1 MKKYIITSLIIITCL
16 VLLILSPL
24 LKNNKKDNN
33 LTKVRVAEVTH
44 SAFYAPFYVA
54 IENNYFKNNGIDID
68 LILTSGANNV
78 TAAVL
83 SKDVEIGFCG
93 PEATIYIYNEGE
105 KDYIQSFAGLTKR
118 DGQFLVSRKKIE
130 NFKFNMLEGK
140 EILAGRVGGMPI
152 LNFQNALDKTNTDA
166 KKININTSIDFA
178 SLTGT
183 FIAGTGD
190 FVNLFEPNATK
201 IEKEGYG
208 YIVASIGKYSGEMP
222 YTAFNARKSYIND
235 NKELIKKFTNSINEG
250 LNFVKNNTSKT
261 IADTIINQFPDTSKN
276 DLETIIERYKEADS
290 WLETPYITEQSFKN
304 LEDIM
309 IKDNQISKYVP
320 YNKLINNFYE

>member
-1 MKKYIITSLIIITCL
+1 MKKHIITSLIIIVCL
-16 VLLILSPL
+16 ILLILSPL
-24 LKNNKKDNN
+24 LKNNKQDNN

-276 DLETIIERYKEADS
+276 DLETIIERYKESDS